1 MAVQFESLCKPF
13 ALDPHPST
21 TYKLVCHLRTGE
33 YGSVSDVLQILSETL
48 DKDGLWKAP
57 LVDVNIYLTRSKSKL
72 VQDCMWNGSN
82 YENSPYFKVLARSVN
97 TEDLYETPCSTPP
110 PVEYVSS
117 DCVDPSTVFPSPVN
131 KSHQNVYTSSDSG
144 KDHFRFSWSIAN

>member
-13 ALDPHPST
+13 ALDPYPGT
-21 TYKLVCHLRTGE
+21 TFKLVCHLSTGE
-33 YGSVSDVLQILSETL
+33 HGSVTDVLQILSETF
-48 DKDGLWKAP
+48 DKDGFWAAP
-57 LVDVNIYLTRSKSKL
+57 LANVQISLTRCKSTLIK
-72 VQDCMWNGSN
+72 DCMWNGSN
-82 YENSPYFKVLARSVN
+82 YENSSDFKVLARSVN

-117 DCVDPSTVFPSPVN
+117 DCVDPFTVFPYPVN
-131 KSHQNVYTSSDSG
+131 KSHQNFCTSSDSG